1 MLRRPHWAGTDC
13 DVHISRLPPAG
24 SALVSL
30 PQGWTWQHH
39 GREPRGK
46 ASRVWAGGEQGAG
59 SRGTQGWHVTGTRRG
74 GDFPAVMHKAPGARR
89 GHCTGSLEGPC
100 PWAQHA
106 PRDMPSVPKSDL
118 LLSPSPHCCLVQ
130 APKPTRPLTA
140 QPSAGPSL
148 LRNAPPPSDR
158 DKPGAPESLAVPFH
172 SNGSQGASLASTKGT
187 AGAQHSRQPMGS
199 PLQERNQCDLA
210 VRSPGR

>member
-130 APKPTRPLTA
+130 APKPTRPLPA

-148 LRNAPPPSDR
+148 LRNAPPPHQTVTNRGHLRAWLCPSIATGP
-158 DKPGAPESLAVPFH
+158 KELLWPAPKARQELSTA
-172 SNGSQGASLASTKGT
+172 GSQWGLL
-187 AGAQHSRQPMGS
+187 SRS
-199 PLQERNQCDLA
+199 EIN
-210 VRSPGR
+210 VI